1 MTGAISRVCVFCASS
16 RGTDPRHAEAT
27 VALGRALV
35 ERSWGLVYGGG
46 SVGLMGLLADTVL
59 EGGGEVIG
67 VIPTPVFSR
76 EVGHRGCTE
85 LIEVGSMHERKVLM
99 YDKADAF
106 VALPGGF
113 GTLEELAEILT
124 WSQIGLH
131 AKPVGVVD
139 VGGYWRPLLE
149 WCDTAVRAGLLK
161 EANRRL
167 LVARPDPVELLDAL
181 AVHRPPRAE
190 KWIDLDET

>member
-1 MTGAISRVCVFCASS
+1 MSRVCVFCASS